1 MTKGVLAWLGLTMMA
16 VAAAAQTGTVPLD
29 AGTPPSGLTNST
41 ITELNGN
48 VGIGTTASSQNA
60 LQVVSSSGNAGQF
73 VITVPSPTST
83 DAQNLTSMSGAILK
97 LQNLSVRQRQE
108 IKVSTNL
115 MC

>member
-48 VGIGTTASSQNA
+48 VGIGTTSPQYTLDVNGG
-60 LQVVSSSGNAGQF
+60 SGHWERVQ
-73 VITVPSPTST
+73 
-83 DAQNLTSMSGAILK
+83 L
-97 LQNLSVRQRQE
+97 
-108 IKVSTNL
+108 
-115 MC
+115 